1 MTRYWAVNRAAA
13 DEVGGVQ
20 QKRQFSQKV
29 MVWLSACSKAIT
41 PLVILDVPKSNEM
54 RDNIKLYNNDEHRN
68 NEVTQQQP
76 SKSNISAREKRLM
89 VWLTKRQ
96 RLHG

>member
-41 PLVILDVPKSNEM
+41 PLVILYGNKVG
-54 RDNIKLYNNDEHRN
+54 NDWTFQQGGARPHIHHL
-68 NEVTQQQP
+68 TQQ
-76 SKSNISAREKRLM
+76 
-89 VWLTKRQ
+89 
-96 RLHG
+96 